1 LLFTSEWLDI
11 ASDALETPYKNLG
24 LVLISLKRSKRERER
39 ERERNAKM
47 FERAI
52 CQTQLAT
59 AARRPTPGNKKA
71 GVLKAGVEKSSAGG
85 SGN

>member
-39 ERERNAKM
+39 ERERERDACRAEA
-47 FERAI
+47 FE
-52 CQTQLAT
+52 
-59 AARRPTPGNKKA
+59 
-71 GVLKAGVEKSSAGG
+71 
-85 SGN
+85 

>member
-1 LLFTSEWLDI
+1 MLVGPKPLN
-11 ASDALETPYKNLG
+11 ET
-24 LVLISLKRSKRERER
+24 
-39 ERERNAKM
+39 NAKM